1 MLSAHRLEVNGQHR
15 IIHFY
20 RIMRIFRPRIDHKIT
35 LKSVNNL
42 HSGGMCH
49 SKIDKSTIAFCIENS
64 SQFHSMQWKYVYFG
78 FGEPYFLF
86 LYRFY
91 HLFNTSFRSHSVD
104 TCSLTIHALVLYF
117 FFHSFLNGHF
127 NISFHT
133 AFNRNNRWTDNI
145 VYSVCI
151 AFAWNKKT
159 MREYFAF
166 LNKMIVKMIFHEAY
180 WISSNRLSTFIYH
193 VVKIECISHVQIY
206 VRQCC

>member
-1 MLSAHRLEVNGQHR
+1 MFILDLVSHFFYFFTDF
-15 IIHFY
+15 IIY
-20 RIMRIFRPRIDHKIT
+20 LT
-35 LKSVNNL
+35 L
-42 HSGGMCH
+42 HSEAIL
-49 SKIDKSTIAFCIENS
+49 S
-64 SQFHSMQWKYVYFG
+64 
-78 FGEPYFLF
+78 
-86 LYRFY
+86 
-91 HLFNTSFRSHSVD
+91 
-104 TCSLTIHALVLYF
+104 IHALWRYMHWFCTF
-117 FFHSFLNGHF
+117 FFRSFLNGHF

-166 LNKMIVKMIFHEAY
+166 LNKMIVKMIFYEAY